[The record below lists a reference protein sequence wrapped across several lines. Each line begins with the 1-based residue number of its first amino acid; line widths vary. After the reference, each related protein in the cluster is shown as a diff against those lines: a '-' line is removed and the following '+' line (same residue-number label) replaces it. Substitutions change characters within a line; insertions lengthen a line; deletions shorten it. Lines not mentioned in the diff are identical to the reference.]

1 MNRGSAELA
10 PPTPANAQHALPM
23 SFFSFRRS
31 RTSPAKPAAA
41 AAASES
47 VEVVRRRARQR
58 LIGAAVLVLI
68 GVIGFPLLFDSQ
80 PRPVPVDIAID
91 IPSRNAV
98 KPGTPIAAVKP
109 AETAHAAKPADP
121 ATSPA
126 PQVPPQASLEGKEE
140 IVGGN
145 PAAAPAASAVPAP
158 QAAAAAAAV
167 EVAPKAPPK
176 AAPKAA
182 AEGQRPQEPKDGKSA
197 ASARVV
203 VQVGAYG
210 DATKA
215 REVRQKLEKAGFKTY
230 TQVVDTKDGSRTRV
244 RVGPFASRAE
254 AEQAAAKIKSLD
266 LPASL
271 LAL

>member
-80 PRPVPVDIAID
+80 PRPVPVDIVID

-98 KPGTPIAAVKP
+98 KPGTPIAADKP

-140 IVGGN
+140 IVVGN
-145 PAAAPAASAVPAP
+145 PAAAPAALALPAP
-158 QAAAAAAAV
+158 QATPAASAV
-167 EVAPKAPPK
+167 E
-176 AAPKAA
+176 AAPKVAA
-182 AEGQRPQEPKDGKSA
+182 KPAPEAQRPQDPKDGKPG

-210 DATKA
+210 DAAKA